1 MPVLILCLAGR
12 ISCSGEDCEMSEIN
26 TDYIV
31 HEHDVVVIGA
41 GGAGLRAA
49 IEASQNG
56 ASVAMICK
64 SMLGKAH
71 TVMAEGGA
79 AAALGNADPRDNWQM
94 HFRDTMKGG
103 KYLNDWRMAKIHAQ
117 QAADRIRELE
127 TWGAVF
133 DRTPEGK
140 TNQRNFGGHTY
151 PRLAHIGDATG
162 LELIRTLQEKGV
174 HMGMDVFM
182 EYTVRRLFQS
192 DGHVTGCFAYDR
204 NDGSLHVFK
213 AKTIIL
219 ATGGITRCWAVCSG
233 SWEYTGE
240 GHALAYWSGAEMGD
254 MEFVQFHP
262 TGMIWPPS
270 VKGILVTE
278 GVRGEGG
285 ILRNSEGE
293 RFMFNYVP
301 EMYKSEFADTEKE
314 ALEWVDEIIAGKLAT
329 VRRPPELLTRDVVAK
344 AINSEKDAG
353 RASEHGGAYLDI
365 SWRDEEQ
372 VKKKL
377 PGMYHQFKE
386 LAAVDI
392 TKTPMEVGPTAHY
405 VMGGVKVHPET
416 QESTVGRLYAAG
428 EAATGMHGA
437 NRLGG
442 NSLTDLLVFGKI
454 AGENAAAVAADIDGF
469 TEIDEAE
476 IADVIAETLA
486 PFNREG
492 GENPAKVVEDL
503 REMMQKKVGIIRT
516 KVLLEES
523 LSDLDKLESRATAT
537 SPGGSR
543 IYNPGW
549 HQALELSAMLDVS
562 RMCALAALHREESR
576 GGHTRDDFP
585 VPDYSHW
592 GKINSVISMDEA
604 GAMNIEYRRY
614 PSINPE
620 LKALLDEADL
630 HEEE

>member
-1 MPVLILCLAGR
+1 
-12 ISCSGEDCEMSEIN
+12 MSEIN
-26 TDYIV
+26 TDYII

-79 AAALGNADPRDNWQM
+79 AAALGNADPRDNWQV

-133 DRTPEGK
+133 DRTPKGK

-174 HMGMDVFM
+174 HMGMDVYM

-240 GHALAYWSGAEMGD
+240 GHALAYWAGAEMGD

-405 VMGGVKVHPET
+405 VMGGIKVHPET
-416 QESTVGRLYAAG
+416 QESTIGRLYAAG
-428 EAATGMHGA
+428 EASTGLHGA

-442 NSLTDLLVFGKI
+442 NSLSDLLVFGKI
-454 AGENAAAVAADIDGF
+454 AGENAAAVAADIDGY

-486 PFNREG
+486 PFYREG

-503 REMMQKKVGIIRT
+503 REMMQNKVGIIRT
-516 KVLLEES
+516 KILLEES
-523 LSDLDKLESRATAT
+523 LSDLDKLESRANTT

-614 PSINPE
+614 PPIHPE
-620 LKALLDEADL
+620 LKALLDAADL

>member
-1 MPVLILCLAGR
+1 
-12 ISCSGEDCEMSEIN
+12 MSEN
-26 TDYIV
+26 YIV
-31 HEHDVVVIGA
+31 HEHDVVIIGA

-49 IEASQNG
+49 IEASNSG
-56 ASVAMICK
+56 VSVAMICK

-79 AAALGNADPRDNWQM
+79 AAALGNKDPRDNWQT

-117 QAADRIRELE
+117 QAPDRIRELE

-133 DRTPEGK
+133 DRTPKGL

-174 HMGMDVFM
+174 HMGMEIFM
-182 EYTVRRLFQS
+182 EFTVRKMFKT
-192 DGHVTGCFAYDR
+192 DGKISGCFAYDR
-204 NDGSLHVFK
+204 NNGTLHVFK
-213 AKTIIL
+213 AKTIVM
-219 ATGGITRCWAVCSG
+219 ATGGATRCWAVCSG

-240 GHALAYWSGAEMGD
+240 GYALAYWAGAEMGD
-254 MEFVQFHP
+254 MEFIQFHP

-285 ILRNSEGE
+285 MLTNSEGK
-293 RFMFNYVP
+293 RFMFDYVP
-301 EMYKSEFADTEKE
+301 EMYKDEFADTEKE
-314 ALEWVDEIIAGKLAT
+314 ALEWVSEIVEGKLAT

-344 AINSEKDAG
+344 AINSERDAG
-353 RASEHGGAYLDI
+353 RASVHGGAYLDI
-365 SWRDEEQ
+365 SWREPDQ
-372 VKKKL
+372 VRKKL

-392 TKTPMEVGPTAHY
+392 TTEKMEVGPTAHY
-405 VMGGVKVHPET
+405 VMGGIKVHPET
-416 QESTVGRLYAAG
+416 QETTVPRMFAAG
-428 EAATGMHGA
+428 EAATGLHGA

-442 NSLTDLLVFGKI
+442 NSLSDLIVFGKI
-454 AGENAAAVAADIDGF
+454 AGENAALLAKDIEDF
-469 TEIDEAE
+469 LPIDPIEINNAIE
-476 IADVIAETLA
+476 ETLA
-486 PFNREG
+486 PLNRTE

-503 REMMQKKVGIIRT
+503 REMMQYKVGIIRT
-516 KVLLEES
+516 EKLLKEA
-523 LSDLDKLESRATAT
+523 LKDLDDLEKRAKNT
-537 SPGGSR
+537 STGNSR

-549 HQALELSAMLDVS
+549 HQALEIDAMIDVS
-562 RMCALAALHREESR
+562 RMCTLAALHREESR

-585 VPDYSHW
+585 TPDYKYW
-592 GKINSVISMDEA
+592 GKINSVITKKDKMT
-604 GAMNIEYRRY
+604 IEHRRY
-614 PSINPE
+614 PPIDEE
-620 LKALLDEADL
+620 LKKLLDIEDL

>member
-1 MPVLILCLAGR
+1 MI
-12 ISCSGEDCEMSEIN
+12 
-26 TDYIV
+26 
-31 HEHDVVVIGA
+31 IGA

-49 IEASQNG
+49 IEASSSG

-79 AAALGNADPRDNWQM
+79 AAALANKDPRDSWEV

-103 KYLNDWRMAKIHAQ
+103 KYLGDWRMARIHAQ
-117 QAADRIRELE
+117 QAPDRIRELE
-127 TWGAVF
+127 QWGAVF

-140 TNQRNFGGHTY
+140 TSQRNFGGHTY

-162 LELIRTLQEKGV
+162 LELIRTLQQKGV

-182 EYTVRRLFQS
+182 EFTVRRLFKT
-192 DGHVTGCFAYDR
+192 DGRISGCFAYDR
-204 NDGSLHVFK
+204 NDGSLHLFK
-213 AKTIIL
+213 AKTIVL
-219 ATGGITRCWAVCSG
+219 ATGGITRCWEVCSG

-240 GHALAYWSGAEMGD
+240 GHALAYWAGAEMGD

-285 ILRNSEGE
+285 KLTNSEGD

-301 EMYKSEFADTEKE
+301 EMYADEFADTEKE
-314 ALEWVDEIIAGKLAT
+314 ALEWVDEVVAGKLAT
-329 VRRPPELLTRDVVAK
+329 KRRPPELLTRDVVAK
-344 AINSEKDAG
+344 AINSERAAG

-365 SWRDEEQ
+365 SWRDEEE

-392 TKTPMEVGPTAHY
+392 TKQPMEVGPTAHY
-405 VMGGVKVHPET
+405 VMGGVKVDPET
-416 QESTVGRLYAAG
+416 QESTIPGLYAAG
-428 EAATGMHGA
+428 EAATGLHGA

-442 NSLTDLLVFGKI
+442 NSLSDLIVFGKI
-454 AGENAAAVAADIDGF
+454 AGEQASEAALKIDKF
-469 TEIDEAE
+469 AEIEQSEIDEVIE
-476 IADVIAETLA
+476 ETIAPLS
-486 PFNREG
+486 REG
-492 GENPAKVVEDL
+492 GENPAIVVEDL
-503 REMMQKKVGIIRT
+503 RRMMQDKVGIIRT
-516 KVLLEES
+516 KKLLEEA
-523 LSDLDKLESRATAT
+523 LDDLDALELRSHETF
-537 SPGGSR
+537 GGSGTT
-543 IYNPGW
+543 YNPGW
-549 HQALELSAMLDVS
+549 HQALEISAMIDVS
-562 RMCALAALHREESR
+562 RMCTLAALRREESR

-585 VPDYSHW
+585 TPDHSHW
-592 GKINSVISMDEA
+592 GKINSVILQGSD
-604 GAMNIEYRRY
+604 GSMNIDYVSY
-614 PSINPE
+614 PPIPE
-620 LKALLDEADL
+620 DLKSLLDEDDL
-630 HEEE
+630 N

>member
-1 MPVLILCLAGR
+1 
-12 ISCSGEDCEMSEIN
+12 MSEK
-26 TDYIV
+26 YIV
-31 HEHDVVVIGA
+31 HEHDVVIIGA

-49 IEASQNG
+49 IEASNLG
-56 ASVAMICK
+56 VSVAMISK

-79 AAALGNADPRDNWQM
+79 AAALGNKDPRDNWQT

-103 KYLNDWRMAKIHAQ
+103 KYLNDWRMARIHAQ
-117 QAADRIRELE
+117 QAPDRIRELE

-133 DRTPEGK
+133 DRTPKGL

-174 HMGMDVFM
+174 HMGMDIFM
-182 EYTVRRLFQS
+182 EFTVRKMFKT
-192 DGHVTGCFAYDR
+192 DGKISGCFAYDR
-204 NDGSLHVFK
+204 NDGTLHVFK
-213 AKTIIL
+213 AKTIVM
-219 ATGGITRCWAVCSG
+219 ATGGATRCWAVCSG

-240 GHALAYWSGAEMGD
+240 GYALAYWAGAEMGD
-254 MEFVQFHP
+254 MEFIQFHP

-285 ILRNSEGE
+285 MLTNSEGK
-293 RFMFNYVP
+293 RFMFDYVP
-301 EMYKSEFADTEKE
+301 EMYKDEFADTEEE
-314 ALEWVDEIIAGKLAT
+314 ALEWVSEIVEGKLAT

-344 AINSEKDAG
+344 AINSERDAG
-353 RASEHGGAYLDI
+353 RASAHGGAYLDI
-365 SWRDEEQ
+365 SWREPDQ
-372 VKKKL
+372 VRKKL

-392 TKTPMEVGPTAHY
+392 TTEKMEVGPTAHY
-405 VMGGVKVHPET
+405 VMGGIKVHPET
-416 QESTVGRLYAAG
+416 QETTVPRMFAAG
-428 EAATGMHGA
+428 EAATGLHGA

-442 NSLTDLLVFGKI
+442 NSLSDLIVFGKI
-454 AGENAAAVAADIDGF
+454 AGENAALLAKDIDEF
-469 TEIDEAE
+469 LPVDSNEIENAIE
-476 IADVIAETLA
+476 ETLA
-486 PFNREG
+486 PLSRTE

-503 REMMQKKVGIIRT
+503 REMMQYKVGIIRT
-516 KVLLEES
+516 EKLLKEA
-523 LSDLDKLESRATAT
+523 LKDLEDLEKRAQKT
-537 SPGGSR
+537 SAGTSR

-549 HQALELSAMLDVS
+549 HQALEIDAMIDVS
-562 RMCALAALHREESR
+562 RMCTLAALYREESR

-585 VPDYSHW
+585 EPDYKYW
-592 GKINSVISMDEA
+592 GKINTVITKKEEMI
-604 GAMNIEYRRY
+604 IEHRRY
-614 PSINPE
+614 PPIDEE
-620 LKALLDEADL
+620 LKKLLDIEDL

>member
-1 MPVLILCLAGR
+1 MI
-12 ISCSGEDCEMSEIN
+12 E
-26 TDYIV
+26 DYII
-31 HEHDVVVIGA
+31 HEHDVVIIGA

-49 IEASQNG
+49 IEASNSG
-56 ASVAMICK
+56 VSVAMICK

-79 AAALGNADPRDNWQM
+79 AAALGNKDPRDNWQT

-117 QAADRIRELE
+117 QAPDRIRELE

-133 DRTPEGK
+133 DRTPKGL

-174 HMGMDVFM
+174 HMGMEIFM
-182 EYTVRRLFQS
+182 EFTVRKLFKT
-192 DGHVTGCFAYDR
+192 DGKISGCFAYDR

-213 AKTIIL
+213 AKTIVM
-219 ATGGITRCWAVCSG
+219 ATGGATRCWAVCSG

-240 GHALAYWSGAEMGD
+240 GYALAYWAGAEMGD
-254 MEFVQFHP
+254 MEFIQFHP

-285 ILRNSEGE
+285 MLTNSEGK
-293 RFMFNYVP
+293 RFMFDYVP
-301 EMYKSEFADTEKE
+301 EMYKDEFADTEKE
-314 ALEWVDEIIAGKLAT
+314 ALEWVSEIVEGNLAT

-344 AINSEKDAG
+344 AINSERDAG
-353 RASEHGGAYLDI
+353 RASAHGGAYLDI
-365 SWRDEEQ
+365 SWREPDQ
-372 VKKKL
+372 VRKKL

-392 TKTPMEVGPTAHY
+392 TTEKMEVGPTAHY
-405 VMGGVKVHPET
+405 VMGGIKVHPET
-416 QESTVGRLYAAG
+416 QETTVPRMFAAG
-428 EAATGMHGA
+428 EAATGLHGA

-442 NSLTDLLVFGKI
+442 NSLSDLIVFGKI
-454 AGENAAAVAADIDGF
+454 AGENAALVAKDIEDF
-469 TEIDEAE
+469 LPIDSSEIKNAIE
-476 IADVIAETLA
+476 ETLA
-486 PFNREG
+486 PLNRKD

-503 REMMQKKVGIIRT
+503 REMMQYKVGIIRT
-516 KVLLEES
+516 EKLLKEA
-523 LSDLDKLESRATAT
+523 LKDLDDLEKRGENT
-537 SPGGSR
+537 STGNSR

-549 HQALELSAMLDVS
+549 HQALEIDAMIDVS
-562 RMCALAALHREESR
+562 RMCTLAALHREESR

-585 VPDYSHW
+585 TPDHKYW
-592 GKINSVISMDEA
+592 GKINSVITKKDKMT
-604 GAMNIEYRRY
+604 IEHRRY
-614 PSINPE
+614 PPIDEE
-620 LKALLDEADL
+620 LKKLLDVEDL

>member
-1 MPVLILCLAGR
+1 
-12 ISCSGEDCEMSEIN
+12 MSEIN
-26 TDYIV
+26 TDYIF

-79 AAALGNADPRDNWQM
+79 AAALGNADPRDNWQI

-133 DRTPEGK
+133 DRTPKGK

-174 HMGMDVFM
+174 HMGMDVYM

-240 GHALAYWSGAEMGD
+240 GHALAYWAGAEMGD

-405 VMGGVKVHPET
+405 VMGGIKVHPET
-416 QESTVGRLYAAG
+416 QESTIGRLYAAG
-428 EAATGMHGA
+428 EASTGLHGA

-442 NSLTDLLVFGKI
+442 NSLSDLLVFGKI
-454 AGENAAAVAADIDGF
+454 AGENAAAVAADIDGY

-503 REMMQKKVGIIRT
+503 REMMQNKVGIIRT
-516 KVLLEES
+516 KTLLEES
-523 LSDLDKLESRATAT
+523 LSDLDKLESRANTT

-614 PSINPE
+614 PPIHPE
-620 LKALLDEADL
+620 LKALLDAADL

>member
-1 MPVLILCLAGR
+1 MLEDYSVHAYDVL
-12 ISCSGEDCEMSEIN
+12 
-26 TDYIV
+26 
-31 HEHDVVVIGA
+31 VIGA

-49 IEASQNG
+49 IEASSSG
-56 ASVAMICK
+56 AKVAIISK

-79 AAALGNADPRDNWQM
+79 AAALANKDKRDSWKV

-103 KYLNDWRMAKIHAQ
+103 KYLNDWRMAVVHAQ
-117 QAADRIRELE
+117 QAPDRIRELE

-133 DRTPEGK
+133 DRTPKGL
-140 TNQRNFGGHTY
+140 TSQRNFGGHTY

-182 EYTVRRLFQS
+182 EFTVRRLFTNE
-192 DGHVTGCFAYDR
+192 GEITGCFAYDR
-204 NDGSLHVFK
+204 NDGSLHLFK
-213 AKTIIL
+213 AKSIVL

-240 GHALAYWSGAEMGD
+240 GHALAYWAGAEIGD

-285 ILRNSEGE
+285 MLTNSEGK
-293 RFMFNYVP
+293 RFMFDYVP
-301 EMYKSEFADTEKE
+301 DMYAEEFADTEKE
-314 ALEWVDEIIAGKLAT
+314 ALEWVDEVISGKLAT
-329 VRRPPELLTRDVVAK
+329 KRRPPELLTRDVVAK
-344 AINSEKDAG
+344 AINSERDAG

-365 SWRDEEQ
+365 SWRSPEDI
-372 VKKKL
+372 KKKL

-392 TKTPMEVGPTAHY
+392 TTTKMEVGPTAHY
-405 VMGGVKVHPET
+405 VMGGVKVNPET
-416 QESTVGRLYAAG
+416 QESTISGLFAAG
-428 EAATGMHGA
+428 EAATGLHGA

-442 NSLTDLLVFGKI
+442 NSLSDLIVFGKI
-454 AGENAAAVAADIDGF
+454 AGESAASRAAGMDGF
-469 TEIDEAE
+469 TDIPEEE
-476 IADVIAETLA
+476 IASAISETLA
-486 PFNREG
+486 PLSREG
-492 GENPAKVVEDL
+492 GENPAAVVEDL
-503 REMMQKKVGIIRT
+503 REMMQEKVGIIRT
-516 KVLLEES
+516 GKLLQEA
-523 LSDLDKLESRATAT
+523 LKDLDELETRAALTC
-537 SPGGSR
+537 PGGSR

-549 HQALELSAMLDVS
+549 HQALELGAMIDVS
-562 RMCALAALHREESR
+562 RMCALAALEREESR

-585 VPDYSHW
+585 IPDHSHW
-592 GKINSVISMDEA
+592 GKVNSVISLSGDGSMKIEHRSYPPIDE
-604 GAMNIEYRRY
+604 EF
-614 PSINPE
+614 
-620 LKALLDEADL
+620 KALLDADDL
-630 HEEE
+630 HEEEA

>member
-1 MPVLILCLAGR
+1 
-12 ISCSGEDCEMSEIN
+12 MSEN
-26 TDYIV
+26 YIV
-31 HEHDVVVIGA
+31 HEHDVVIIGA

-49 IEASQNG
+49 IEASNSG
-56 ASVAMICK
+56 VSVAMICK

-79 AAALGNADPRDNWQM
+79 AAALGNKDPRDNWQT

-117 QAADRIRELE
+117 QAPDRIRELE

-133 DRTPEGK
+133 DRTPKGL

-174 HMGMDVFM
+174 HMGMEIFM
-182 EYTVRRLFQS
+182 EFTVRKMFKT
-192 DGHVTGCFAYDR
+192 DGKISGCFAYDR
-204 NDGSLHVFK
+204 NNGTLHVFK
-213 AKTIIL
+213 AKTIVM
-219 ATGGITRCWAVCSG
+219 ATGGATRCWAVCSG

-240 GHALAYWSGAEMGD
+240 GYALAYWAGAEMGD
-254 MEFVQFHP
+254 MEFIQFHP

-285 ILRNSEGE
+285 MLTNSEGK
-293 RFMFNYVP
+293 RFMFDYVP
-301 EMYKSEFADTEKE
+301 EMYKDEFADTEKE
-314 ALEWVDEIIAGKLAT
+314 ALEWVSEIVEGKLAT

-344 AINSEKDAG
+344 AINSERDAG
-353 RASEHGGAYLDI
+353 RASVHGGAYLDI
-365 SWRDEEQ
+365 SWREPDQ
-372 VKKKL
+372 VRKKL

-392 TKTPMEVGPTAHY
+392 TTEKMEVGPTAHY
-405 VMGGVKVHPET
+405 VMGGIKVHPET
-416 QESTVGRLYAAG
+416 QETTVPRMFAAG
-428 EAATGMHGA
+428 EAATGLHGA

-442 NSLTDLLVFGKI
+442 NSLSDLIVFGKI
-454 AGENAAAVAADIDGF
+454 AGENAALLAKDIEDF
-469 TEIDEAE
+469 LPIDPIEINNAIE
-476 IADVIAETLA
+476 ETLA
-486 PFNREG
+486 PLNRTE

-503 REMMQKKVGIIRT
+503 REMMQYKVGIIRT
-516 KVLLEES
+516 EKLLKEA
-523 LSDLDKLESRATAT
+523 LKDLDDLEKRAKNT
-537 SPGGSR
+537 STGNSR

-549 HQALELSAMLDVS
+549 HQALEIDAMIDVS
-562 RMCALAALHREESR
+562 RMCTLAALHREESR

-585 VPDYSHW
+585 TPDYKYW
-592 GKINSVISMDEA
+592 GKINSVITKKDKMT
-604 GAMNIEYRRY
+604 IEHRRY
-614 PSINPE
+614 PPIDDE
-620 LKALLDEADL
+620 LKKLLDIEDL

>member
-1 MPVLILCLAGR
+1 MT
-12 ISCSGEDCEMSEIN
+12 EDY
-26 TDYIV
+26 TV
-31 HEHDVVVIGA
+31 HEHDVVIIGA

-79 AAALGNADPRDNWQM
+79 AAALGNKDPRDNWQT

-117 QAADRIRELE
+117 QSPDRIRELE

-133 DRTPEGK
+133 DRTPDGL

-162 LELIRTLQEKGV
+162 LELIRTLQEKGI

-182 EYTVRRLFQS
+182 EFTVRRLFTS
-192 DGHVTGCFAYDR
+192 NGKVTGCFAYDR
-204 NDGSLHVFK
+204 NNGTLHVFK
-213 AKTIIL
+213 AKTIVL

-240 GHALAYWSGAEMGD
+240 GHALAYWAGAEIGD

-285 ILRNSEGE
+285 MLTNAKDE

-301 EMYKSEFADTEKE
+301 EMYKDEFADTEEE
-314 ALEWVDEIIAGKLAT
+314 AQGWVEEVISGQLAT
-329 VRRPPELLTRDVVAK
+329 KRRPPELLTRDVVAK
-344 AINSEKDAG
+344 AINSEREAG

-365 SWRDEEQ
+365 SWRDPEE

-392 TKTPMEVGPTAHY
+392 TKQRMEVGPTAHY

-416 QESTVGRLYAAG
+416 QESTISGLFAAG
-428 EAATGMHGA
+428 EAATGLHGA

-442 NSLTDLLVFGKI
+442 NSLSDLIVFGKI
-454 AGENAAAVAADIDGF
+454 AGEQAALRASQINDF
-469 TEIDEAE
+469 EEIDATE
-476 IADVIAETLA
+476 IADVIDETLA
-486 PFNREG
+486 PLNREN

-503 REMMQKKVGIIRT
+503 REMMQEKVGIIRT
-516 KVLLEES
+516 GKLLEEA
-523 LSDLDKLESRATAT
+523 LVDLDKLESRASIT

-549 HQALELSAMLDVS
+549 HQALEIGAMIDVS
-562 RMCALAALHREESR
+562 RMCALAALEREESR

-585 VPDYSHW
+585 TPDYKHW
-592 GKINSVISMDEA
+592 GKINSVISIQLDGTMA
-604 GAMNIEYRRY
+604 IEHRRY
-614 PSINPE
+614 PPIDSE
-620 LKALLDEADL
+620 LRELLDADDL
-630 HEEE
+630 HEED

>member
-1 MPVLILCLAGR
+1 
-12 ISCSGEDCEMSEIN
+12 MSEK
-26 TDYIV
+26 YIV
-31 HEHDVVVIGA
+31 HEHDVVIIGA

-49 IEASQNG
+49 IEASNSG
-56 ASVAMICK
+56 VSVAMICK

-79 AAALGNADPRDNWQM
+79 AAALGNKDPRDNWQT

-117 QAADRIRELE
+117 QAPDRIRELE

-133 DRTPEGK
+133 DRTPKGL

-174 HMGMDVFM
+174 HMGMDIFM
-182 EYTVRRLFQS
+182 EFTVRKLFKT
-192 DGHVTGCFAYDR
+192 DGKISGCFAYDR

-213 AKTIIL
+213 AKTIVM
-219 ATGGITRCWAVCSG
+219 ATGGATRCWAVCSG

-240 GHALAYWSGAEMGD
+240 GYALAYWAGAEMGD
-254 MEFVQFHP
+254 MEFIQFHP

-285 ILRNSEGE
+285 MLTNSEGK
-293 RFMFNYVP
+293 RFMFDYVP
-301 EMYKSEFADTEKE
+301 EMYKDEFADTEEE
-314 ALEWVDEIIAGKLAT
+314 ALEWVSEIVDGKLAT

-344 AINSEKDAG
+344 AINSERDAG
-353 RASEHGGAYLDI
+353 RASAHGGAYLDI
-365 SWRDEEQ
+365 SWREPDQ
-372 VKKKL
+372 VRKKL

-392 TKTPMEVGPTAHY
+392 TTEKMEVGPTAHY
-405 VMGGVKVHPET
+405 VMGGIKVHPET
-416 QESTVGRLYAAG
+416 QETTVARMFAAG
-428 EAATGMHGA
+428 EAATGLHGA

-442 NSLTDLLVFGKI
+442 NSLSDLIVFGKI
-454 AGENAAAVAADIDGF
+454 AGENAALLAKDVKEFLPIDSN
-469 TEIDEAE
+469 EIENAIE
-476 IADVIAETLA
+476 ETLS
-486 PFNREG
+486 PLSRTN

-503 REMMQKKVGIIRT
+503 REMMQHKVGIIRT
-516 KVLLEES
+516 EKLLKEALKDLDDLEE
-523 LSDLDKLESRATAT
+523 RAQNT
-537 SPGGSR
+537 SAGTSR

-549 HQALELSAMLDVS
+549 HQALEIDAMIDVS

-585 VPDYSHW
+585 TPDYRYW
-592 GKINSVISMDEA
+592 GKINSVITKKDGME
-604 GAMNIEYRRY
+604 IEHRRY
-614 PSINPE
+614 PPIDEE
-620 LKALLDEADL
+620 LKKLLDIEDL

>member
-1 MPVLILCLAGR
+1 MT
-12 ISCSGEDCEMSEIN
+12 EDY
-26 TDYIV
+26 TV
-31 HEHDVVVIGA
+31 HEHDVVIIGA

-79 AAALGNADPRDNWQM
+79 AAALGNKDPRDNWQT

-117 QAADRIRELE
+117 QSPDRIRELE

-133 DRTPEGK
+133 DRTPDGL

-182 EYTVRRLFQS
+182 EFTVRRLFTS
-192 DGHVTGCFAYDR
+192 NGKVTGCFAYDR
-204 NDGSLHVFK
+204 NNGTLHVFK
-213 AKTIIL
+213 AKTIVL

-240 GHALAYWSGAEMGD
+240 GHALAYWAGAEIGD

-285 ILRNSEGE
+285 MLTNAEDE
-293 RFMFNYVP
+293 RFMFNYIP
-301 EMYKSEFADTEKE
+301 EMYKDEFADTEKE
-314 ALEWVDEIIAGKLAT
+314 ALEWVDEVISGQLAT
-329 VRRPPELLTRDVVAK
+329 KRRPPELLTRDVVAK
-344 AINSEKDAG
+344 AINSERNAG

-365 SWRDEEQ
+365 SWRDPEE

-392 TKTPMEVGPTAHY
+392 TKQPMEVGPTAHY
-405 VMGGVKVHPET
+405 VMGGVKVDPET
-416 QESTVGRLYAAG
+416 QESTIPGLFAAG
-428 EAATGMHGA
+428 EAATGLHGA

-442 NSLTDLLVFGKI
+442 NSLSDLIVFGKI
-454 AGENAAAVAADIDGF
+454 AGEQAALRAGQIDNF
-469 TEIDEAE
+469 EEIDAAE

-486 PFNREG
+486 PLNREN

-503 REMMQKKVGIIRT
+503 REMMQEKVGIIRT
-516 KVLLEES
+516 GKLLEEA
-523 LSDLDKLESRATAT
+523 LDDLDKLESRASIT

-549 HQALELSAMLDVS
+549 HQALEIGAMIDVS
-562 RMCALAALHREESR
+562 RMCALAALEREESR

-585 VPDYSHW
+585 TPDYKHW
-592 GKINSVISMDEA
+592 GKINSVISIQLDGTMA
-604 GAMNIEYRRY
+604 IEHRRY
-614 PSINPE
+614 PPIDSE
-620 LKALLDEADL
+620 LRELLDADDL
-630 HEEE
+630 HEED

>member
-1 MPVLILCLAGR
+1 
-12 ISCSGEDCEMSEIN
+12 MSEK
-26 TDYIV
+26 YIV
-31 HEHDVVVIGA
+31 HEHDVVIIGA

-49 IEASQNG
+49 IEASNLG
-56 ASVAMICK
+56 VSVAMICK

-79 AAALGNADPRDNWQM
+79 AAALGNKDPRDNWQT

-117 QAADRIRELE
+117 QAPDRIRELE

-133 DRTPEGK
+133 DRTPKGL

-174 HMGMDVFM
+174 HMGMDIFM
-182 EYTVRRLFQS
+182 EFTVRKLFKT
-192 DGHVTGCFAYDR
+192 DGKISGCFAYDR

-213 AKTIIL
+213 AKTIVM
-219 ATGGITRCWAVCSG
+219 ATGGATRCWAVCSG

-240 GHALAYWSGAEMGD
+240 GYALAYWAGAEMGD
-254 MEFVQFHP
+254 MEFIQFHP

-285 ILRNSEGE
+285 MLTNSEGK
-293 RFMFNYVP
+293 RFMFDYVP
-301 EMYKSEFADTEKE
+301 EMYKDEFADTEEE
-314 ALEWVDEIIAGKLAT
+314 ALEWVSEIVEGKLAT

-344 AINSEKDAG
+344 AINSERDAG
-353 RASEHGGAYLDI
+353 RASAHGGAYLDI
-365 SWRDEEQ
+365 SWREPDQ
-372 VKKKL
+372 VRKKL

-392 TKTPMEVGPTAHY
+392 TTEKMEVGPTAHY
-405 VMGGVKVHPET
+405 VMGGIKVHPET
-416 QESTVGRLYAAG
+416 QETTVARMFAAG
-428 EAATGMHGA
+428 EAATGLHGA

-442 NSLTDLLVFGKI
+442 NSLSDLIVFGKI
-454 AGENAAAVAADIDGF
+454 AGENAALLAKDVEEFLPINSN
-469 TEIDEAE
+469 EIENAIE
-476 IADVIAETLA
+476 ETLS
-486 PFNREG
+486 PLSRTN

-503 REMMQKKVGIIRT
+503 REMMQLKVGIIST
-516 KVLLEES
+516 EKLLKEALKDLDDLEE
-523 LSDLDKLESRATAT
+523 RAQKT
-537 SPGGSR
+537 SAGTSR

-549 HQALELSAMLDVS
+549 HQALEIDAMIDVS
-562 RMCALAALHREESR
+562 RMCTLAALHREESR

-585 VPDYSHW
+585 TPDYRYW
-592 GKINSVISMDEA
+592 GKINSVITKKDGMK
-604 GAMNIEYRRY
+604 IEHRRY
-614 PSINPE
+614 PPIDEE
-620 LKALLDEADL
+620 LKKLLDIEDL